1 MENFF
6 SYQLALLFAGFVY
19 IVTPGPVFL
28 AIISLVSDKGK
39 TTGFKFVTGAIFG
52 CMVWLAFTCASLIE
66 ADKLPDELFILL
78 ALACASYLFFL
89 GSKMLIRSVKNER
102 KVIFEKPFRDGLLL
116 ALLNP
121 KSYPVMT
128 SVFGGIAIYY
138 VDLMNWSKFLEIF
151 LFSVLG
157 FALGY
162 GFMVLMASFQTIKKI
177 YTKNLCIVSMC
188 FGLIFVY
195 FGVILIL
202 GILPKIIAM

>member
-1 MENFF
+1 MENIF
-6 SYQLALLFAGFVY
+6 SYQLGLLFAGFVY

-39 TTGFKFVTGAIFG
+39 SIGFRFVAGAIFG
-52 CMVWLAFTCASLIE
+52 CMVWLTFTCASLIE

-89 GSKMLIRSVKNER
+89 GGKMLARSVKNER
-102 KVIFEKPFRDGLLL
+102 KVIFEKPFIDGFML

-128 SVFGGIAIYY
+128 SVFGGIAIHY
-138 VDLMNWSKFLEIF
+138 VDLMQWTNFPEIF

-162 GFMVLMASFQTIKKI
+162 AFMVLMASFKAIKKI
-177 YTKNLCIVSMC
+177 YTNNLRIVSMC
-188 FGLIFVY
+188 FGLIFMY
-195 FGVILIL
+195 FGVNLIL
-202 GILPKIIAM
+202 GVLPKIIAM